1 MASGRPA
8 FLLLVAAAVL
18 AAMVAG
24 RPSAVAAE
32 VSEQQVRA
40 NIAKVFGVR
49 VLKLRR
55 TRVAGKDAY
64 LVTVMNPG
72 GNFNEAFQVSTLA
85 VDAETGRLIPAFR
98 HRASGA
104 VMSAAPTYETS
115 RQPVEI
121 LRPRRSWR

>member
-8 FLLLVAAAVL
+8 FLLLAAAVL

-24 RPSAVAAE
+24 RPSAAAG

-49 VLKLRR
+49 VLKVRR

-85 VDAETGRLIPAFR
+85 VDADTGRLIPAFR